1 MRGVFGEKDGNN
13 QRKRWDRGDKKA
25 NSRKQTER
33 KQQCDEKR
41 NKNREI
47 VHKKRLVHNIS
58 KPRAL
63 FFNKEGQ
70 LFNKR
75 DEGDIII
82 DVGFVKGYKSG
93 VQR

>member
-1 MRGVFGEKDGNN
+1 MGITKENVEIEG
-13 QRKRWDRGDKKA
+13 A
-25 NSRKQTER
+25 RKQFQKTNR
-33 KQQCDEKR
+33 KETTMRRKR

-58 KPRAL
+58 KPRPL

>member
-1 MRGVFGEKDGNN
+1 MG
-13 QRKRWDRGDKKA
+13 KKMGITKENVEIEGA
-25 NSRKQTER
+25 RKQFQKTNR
-33 KQQCDEKR
+33 KETTMRRKR